1 LLQSGNSNRSGH
13 DKNPVASR
21 GAAGPD
27 RGKLATLLANTELE
41 RTVSDTTPSKEQRI
55 LRVLRKVLANIV
67 KDTTPQPGM
76 LHPLS
81 ESTRH
86 DIRDL
91 FGLIA
96 EREAELADEAGR
108 NRNEKPY
115 YTDEPPSAKVVSLH
129 RPKKDKKPD

>member
-1 LLQSGNSNRSGH
+1 VSEQ
-13 DKNPVASR
+13 
-21 GAAGPD
+21 
-27 RGKLATLLANTELE
+27 TL
-41 RTVSDTTPSKEQRI
+41 SKEQRI

-67 KDTTPQPGM
+67 KDTTPPPGM

-96 EREAELADEAGR
+96 EREAELANEAGR
-108 NRNEKPY
+108 GDRNEKPY
-115 YTDEPPSAKVVSLH
+115 FTDEPRKSTVVKLH
-129 RPKKDKKPD
+129 RPAKGDKAK